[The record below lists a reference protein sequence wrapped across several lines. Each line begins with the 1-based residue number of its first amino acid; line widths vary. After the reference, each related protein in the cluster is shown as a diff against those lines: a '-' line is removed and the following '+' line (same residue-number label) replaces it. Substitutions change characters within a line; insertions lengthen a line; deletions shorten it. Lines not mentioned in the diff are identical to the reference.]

1 MPAPQFQGGGRL
13 QAARPGR
20 GEAGAASQSAS
31 LSLSGLQAISVHRA
45 SGTTAISLTAT
56 GYQQPHLDAARVK
69 QPVPIGAPGAG
80 RPPAPPPRSAQC
92 SRGPEAGLL
101 TGGACLLA
109 PTPQSPLL
117 RSLKSGDGG
126 GGEGA
131 SERQRG
137 SPI

>member
-80 RPPAPPPRSAQC
+80 RPPAPPPHALPSAPGVL
-92 SRGPEAGLL
+92 R
-101 TGGACLLA
+101 LA
-109 PTPQSPLL
+109 S
-117 RSLKSGDGG
+117 
-126 GGEGA
+126 
-131 SERQRG
+131 
-137 SPI
+137 